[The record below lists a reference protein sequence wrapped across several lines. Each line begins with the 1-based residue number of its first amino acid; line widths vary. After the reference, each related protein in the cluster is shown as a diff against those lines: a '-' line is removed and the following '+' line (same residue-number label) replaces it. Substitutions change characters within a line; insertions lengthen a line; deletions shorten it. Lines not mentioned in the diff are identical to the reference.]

1 MEGMGDLI
9 ELPGTGDGQGGVA
22 VLEPEPSRVA
32 KLTVEQREDW
42 IVTLKDTGASFSRIG
57 KVMEVSKQR
66 AHTIY
71 KRAIVKRPGKF
82 SLDPETRRR
91 DMAVGL
97 LMLIETMEYKIHDE
111 EYPSTKDELALYLRT
126 QKALAVLLGLEQPKR
141 TAVTHDDITMTQKNP
156 QAAEFLAD
164 LVVWIEREQAIN
176 VPGNVRPPLPP
187 GMTERPMIEASTNGH
202 VPIGPHGQ
210 GMWSMVLEYPREED
224 RPRETS

>member
-9 ELPGTGDGQGGVA
+9 ELPGTRDGQGGVA
-22 VLEPEPSRVA
+22 VLEPAPSRVA

-57 KVMEVSKQR
+57 EVMEVSKQR

-71 KRAIVKRPGKF
+71 KRAIVKRPGKYT
-82 SLDPETRRR
+82 LDVETRRR

-111 EYPSTKDELALYLRT
+111 EYPSTKDEVILYLRT
-126 QKALAVLLGLEQPKR
+126 QKALAVLLGLEAPKA
-141 TAVTHDDITMTQKNP
+141 TTVTPVLSATVDNP
-156 QAAEFLAD
+156 IAARYVAD
-164 LVVWIEREQAIN
+164 LAAWIEKHQAIS

-187 GMTERPMIEASTNGH
+187 GMTERAMLEPATNGH
-202 VPIGPHGQ
+202 AHYGPSGQ
-210 GMWSMVLEYPREED
+210 GMWSMVIEYPRPED
-224 RPRETS
+224 GED